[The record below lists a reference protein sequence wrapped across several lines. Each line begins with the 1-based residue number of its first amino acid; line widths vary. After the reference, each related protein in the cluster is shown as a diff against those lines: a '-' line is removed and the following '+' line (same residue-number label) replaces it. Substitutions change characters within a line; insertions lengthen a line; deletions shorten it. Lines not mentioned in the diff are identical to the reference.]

1 MSEFVLVIAQ
11 QATFLYQLKAAK
23 AERVAKLP
31 VSEDLSQW
39 LALHLPEHSDCSLV
53 TDIMDESYVQ
63 STLPPLWM
71 PATRLQL
78 LERRLSQ
85 QLRDT
90 PYRAAVLSP
99 SGSYKPPTRAVFIG
113 MGQSERI
120 KECVA
125 LLAAH
130 QTRLKGLWPM
140 SALIAVAA
148 NSRAFKK
155 FQPKNT
161 SQDKA
166 RSPASIL
173 PTLAL
178 AATPTGLRQVLVIGK
193 TPLFSRLSAG
203 TIESVQSAENA
214 LNEARRTVQY
224 LISQQWL
231 LEADQPIA
239 TRLWLPAQDK
249 EALASAADDA
259 ALDVQVLTPI
269 EDAYVFLLPLVKQAL
284 PNLQLLPAAN
294 LLQWRAAQIGRAA
307 IAIGIAALALATLW
321 SAQLAWDAWSKNKMK
336 GQQLQ
341 QAAAINLQARQEV
354 LQAKG
359 DLSQAG
365 LAVVTV
371 QAWQKSIEA
380 QPDQAAAM
388 RHLAAALQ
396 AAPGLTLEKMRWDLP
411 GGEPETPGTPAATF
425 GCPPSPS
432 AAAQAAPATAAVPD
446 APKSAA
452 AMLNLTA
459 TLDDGMTQRE
469 ALLLQGKVI
478 AQLSTAG
485 WSARTTKSSL
495 EFDATQRQTG
505 IVGKVGARTI
515 ELCMERPAR

>member
-11 QATFLYQLKAAK
+11 QATFLYQLKAAR
-23 AERVAKLP
+23 AERIAELP
-31 VSEDLSQW
+31 VSEDISQW

-53 TDIMDESYVQ
+53 TDVMDESYLQ

-71 PATRLQL
+71 PTTRLQL

-90 PYRAAVLSP
+90 PYRAAVLAP
-99 SGSYKPPTRAVFIG
+99 SGTYKPPTRAVFIG

-125 LLAAH
+125 LLMA
-130 QTRLKGLWPM
+130 QQIRLKGLWPI

-148 NSRAFKK
+148 NSKAFKK

-166 RSPASIL
+166 KSPASIL

-178 AATPTGLRQVLVIGK
+178 VATPTGLRQVLTIGK

-203 TIESVQSAENA
+203 TIESVQSADNA

-231 LEADQPIA
+231 VEADQPIA
-239 TRLWLPAQDK
+239 TRLWLPAEDT
-249 EALASAADDA
+249 EALANASDDA
-259 ALDVQVLTPI
+259 ALDVQVLTPV
-269 EDAYVFLLPLVKQAL
+269 EDAYVLLLPLVKNAL

-307 IAIGIAALALATLW
+307 MAVGMAALALATLW
-321 SAQLAWDAWSKNKMK
+321 SAELAWDAWSKNKLK

-341 QAAAINLQARQEV
+341 QAAAINQQARLEV

-371 QAWQKSIEA
+371 QAWQKSVEA
-380 QPDQAAAM
+380 QPDQTAAM
-388 RHLAAALQ
+388 KHLASALQ
-396 AAPGLTLEKMRWDLP
+396 AVPGLTLEKMRWELP
-411 GGEPETPGTPAATF
+411 GGEPETPGSPVATF
-425 GCPPSPS
+425 GCPQSPS
-432 AAAQAAPATAAVPD
+432 AAAQPAPVAATTPA

-459 TLDDGMTQRE
+459 TLDDGITQRE

-478 AQLSTAG
+478 AQLSTGG
-485 WSARTTKSSL
+485 WSARMTKSSI
-495 EFDATQRQTG
+495 EFDAAQRQTG
-505 IVGKVGARTI
+505 IVGTAGARTI
-515 ELCMERPAR
+515 ELCMERPAK